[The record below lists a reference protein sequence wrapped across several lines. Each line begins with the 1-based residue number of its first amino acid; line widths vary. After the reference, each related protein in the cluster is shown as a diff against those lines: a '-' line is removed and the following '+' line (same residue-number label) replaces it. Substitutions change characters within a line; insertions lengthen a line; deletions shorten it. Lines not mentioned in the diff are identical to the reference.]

1 MSEILKIFKNSGWM
15 MSSQVFTAI
24 CGFVWTIIIARYLG
38 ASNLGILSF
47 AISLSIVFGMFMDFG
62 ISQLLIRDVSR
73 EHDLLPD
80 LLNNA
85 IPLKTISSIIVI
97 LFIGLILYLKGD
109 TKIVIT
115 VCLLIGIENLF
126 INMTL
131 ILNSVF
137 QAYEK
142 MSYTAKSTLLN
153 SFLLLSLVIICA
165 YFDLGLIGV
174 TLSYLI
180 AYFTSYLYLRIQV
193 SRKIYRPKLK
203 FNFKYWKIL
212 IKRSIPFGL
221 MNLFNSIYFNI
232 DMTMLGFMTTAYST
246 GIYNASYKIITILT
260 TLYTVYTAVI
270 FPVMSKLYKNSDDL
284 LKLSYE
290 KSIKYLLL
298 ISIPISIG
306 VVIYAKSLIVLI
318 YGNAYIS
325 SSIIIQF
332 LIFTIPF
339 LFINGSG
346 GLLLNSS
353 HKEVTNTK
361 IYGTAVLVNVIL
373 NLILISQFKE
383 LGAAIA
389 TLLSEI
395 YIFIIMF
402 IIIFKTKYHPSIKT
416 LFDVIKIIISSV
428 IMGLVLYYTGVN
440 LWIGIILGIII
451 YFICL
456 ILLRVF
462 DENDKSIIR
471 SVIHRK

>member
-24 CGFVWTIIIARYLG
+24 CGFLWTIIIARYLG

-80 LLNNA
+80 ILNNA
-85 IPLKTISSIIVI
+85 IPLKIISSIII
-97 LFIGLILYLKGD
+97 IIFIGLILYLKGD

-115 VCLLIGIENLF
+115 VCLLMGIENLF
-126 INMTL
+126 VNMNL
-131 ILNSVF
+131 IFNAVF

-142 MSYTAKSTLLN
+142 MAYTAKGIFIN
-153 SFLLLSLVIICA
+153 SLILLSLVIICA
-165 YFDLGLIGV
+165 YLNLGLIGM

-180 AYFTSYLYLRIQV
+180 AYIISYLYLRIQV
-193 SRKIYRPKLK
+193 SRKIYSPKYK
-203 FNFKYWKIL
+203 FNFKYWKVL

-221 MNLFNSIYFNI
+221 MNLFHSIYFNI
-232 DMTMLGFMTTAYST
+232 DMAMLGFMATAFST

-270 FPVMSKLYKNSDDL
+270 FPVMSKLYKNSDNL

-290 KSIKYLLL
+290 KSVKYLLL
-298 ISIPISIG
+298 ISIPIAIG
-306 VVIYAKSLIVLI
+306 VFIYAESIITLI
-318 YGNAYIS
+318 YGKGYIS
-325 SSIIIQF
+325 ANIIMQV

-346 GLLLNSS
+346 GLLLNST
-353 HKEVTNTK
+353 HKEITNTK
-361 IYGTAVLVNVIL
+361 IYGTAVLVNIIL
-373 NLILISQFKE
+373 NLFLISQYQE
-383 LGAAIA
+383 LGAAIS
-389 TLLSEI
+389 TLVSEI

-402 IIIFKTKYHPSIKT
+402 ILIYKTEYHPSINI
-416 LFDVIKIIISSV
+416 LYGVIKIIFASV
-428 IMGLVLYYTGVN
+428 IMGLVLYYMGVN
-440 LWIGIILGIII
+440 LWIGTILGIII

-456 ILLRVF
+456 ILLRAF
-462 DENDKSIIR
+462 DETDKSIIK
-471 SVIHRK
+471 SIIHRK

>member
-15 MSSQVFTAI
+15 MSSQIITAI
-24 CGFVWTIIIARYLG
+24 CGFLWTIIIARYLG

-47 AISLSIVFGMFMDFG
+47 AISLSVVFGMFMDFG

-73 EHDLLPD
+73 EHNLLPGI
-80 LLNNA
+80 LNNA
-85 IPLKTISSIIVI
+85 IPLKIISSIFVI
-97 LFIGLILYLKGD
+97 SFIGLILYLKGD

-126 INMTL
+126 VNMNL
-131 ILNSVF
+131 IFSAVF

-142 MSYTAKSTLLN
+142 MAYTAKGTLIN
-153 SFLLLSLVIICA
+153 SLILLSLVIICA
-165 YFDLGLIGV
+165 YLNLGLIGI

-180 AYFTSYLYLRIQV
+180 SYIISYLYLRIQV
-193 SRKIYRPKLK
+193 SKKIYSPKYK
-203 FNFKYWKIL
+203 FNFKYWKLL

-232 DMTMLGFMTTAYST
+232 DMAMLGFLTTAFST

-270 FPVMSKLYKNSDDL
+270 FPVMSKLYKNSDNL

-290 KSIKYLLL
+290 KSVKYLLL

-306 VVIYAKSLIVLI
+306 VFIYAESIITLI
-318 YGNAYIS
+318 YGKSYIS

-346 GLLLNSS
+346 GLLLNSI
-353 HKEVTNTK
+353 HKERTNTK
-361 IYGTAVLVNVIL
+361 IYGTAVLVNVLL
-373 NLILISQFKE
+373 NLFLISQYQE
-383 LGAAIA
+383 LGAAIS
-389 TLLSEI
+389 TVVSEI
-395 YIFIIMF
+395 YIFVLMF
-402 IIIFKTKYHPSIKT
+402 ILIYKTDYHPSIKI
-416 LFDVIKIIISSV
+416 LYDVIKIIISSV
-428 IMGLVLYYTGVN
+428 IMGLVLYYIGVN
-440 LWIGIILGIII
+440 LWMGTILGIII

-456 ILLRVF
+456 ILLRLF
-462 DENDKSIIR
+462 DEIDKSIINNI
-471 SVIHRK
+471 IHRK

>member
-1 MSEILKIFKNSGWM
+1 

-24 CGFVWTIIIARYLG
+24 CGFLWTIIIARYLG

-47 AISLSIVFGMFMDFG
+47 AISLSLVFGMFMDFG

-73 EHDLLPD
+73 EHDLLPNI
-80 LLNNA
+80 LNNA
-85 IPLKTISSIIVI
+85 IPLKIISSILVI
-97 LFIGLILYLKGD
+97 IFIGLILYLKGD

-115 VCLLIGIENLF
+115 VCLLMGIENLF
-126 INMTL
+126 VNMNL
-131 ILNSVF
+131 IFSSVF
-137 QAYEK
+137 QAHEK
-142 MSYTAKSTLLN
+142 MAYTAKGTLIN
-153 SFLLLSLVIICA
+153 SLTLLSLVIICA
-165 YFDLGLIGV
+165 YLNLGLIGI

-180 AYFTSYLYLRIQV
+180 SYIISYLYLRIQV
-193 SRKIYRPKLK
+193 SRKIYSPKYK
-203 FNFKYWKIL
+203 FNFKYWKLL

-221 MNLFNSIYFNI
+221 MSLFNNIYFNI
-232 DMTMLGFMTTAYST
+232 DMAMLGFLTTAFST

-270 FPVMSKLYKNSDDL
+270 FPVMSKLYKNSDNL

-290 KSIKYLLL
+290 KSVKYLLL

-306 VVIYAKSLIVLI
+306 VFVYAESIIILTYGKS
-318 YGNAYIS
+318 YIS
-325 SSIIIQF
+325 SSTIIQI

-346 GLLLNSS
+346 GLLLNST
-353 HKEVTNTK
+353 HKEITNTK
-361 IYGTAVLVNVIL
+361 IYGTAVLVNIIL
-373 NLILISQFKE
+373 NLFLITQYKE

-395 YIFIIMF
+395 YIFLLMF
-402 IIIFKTKYHPSIKT
+402 ILIYKTDYHPSIKI
-416 LFDVIKIIISSV
+416 LYDVIKIIISSL

-440 LWIGIILGIII
+440 LWIGILLGIII

-456 ILLRVF
+456 ILLRAF
-462 DENDKSIIR
+462 DENDKNIIR